1 MRLKQIFSSVLI
13 SATLLPVCSDSIVHA
28 SDINSVNIYTNNKN
42 VNHNSSDLDS
52 DKDKT
57 TTMIGLSA
65 NSDIKSDTANKAE
78 LQQIAEN
85 LASDGK
91 NSTIVTV
98 TAGKKDTLLSICNE
112 NYANIYQT
120 AKLNHLSPTAD
131 LKSGQEIK
139 LIANQKS
146 DQIIVNNDH
155 LIKDLIIEQK
165 TENKAI
171 AKARKIVAQEK
182 AVQAEREKD
191 QDAISD
197 ANDSLSRLNDALAA
211 GDKQVKA
218 DGGYSKA
225 AENAGIDL
233 SGNVPTE
240 GSLQGKKQVDYVMN
254 YMEKHT
260 GVKASVWR
268 WIAYKESGY
277 CPSHT
282 DINVT
287 NSIGCYG
294 IFQINTCWFSY
305 PGFSKTLMGQL
316 KTAAHIYN
324 ATKAESGVISALS
337 NWQTFIERPAGLFS
351 TTSDILVN
359 K

>member
-13 SATLLPVCSDSIVHA
+13 SVTLLPVCSGSIVHA

-91 NSTIVTV
+91 NSTMVTV
-98 TAGKKDTLLSICNE
+98 TAGKKDTLLSICND

-139 LIANQKS
+139 LIANQKN

-165 TENKAI
+165 TEDKAV

-218 DGGYSKA
+218 DGYTQKAKVTTPHYSFGNVDKSTQAIISDLKKVDKSIPHNPNYTITDSKTRNEIVTLISRLTKQPKGRWATIIYRESSWRPFIVNDWGYSGLA
-225 AENAGIDL
+225 QL
-233 SGNVPTE
+233 
-240 GSLQGKKQVDYVMN
+240 
-254 YMEKHT
+254 
-260 GVKASVWR
+260 
-268 WIAYKESGY
+268 
-277 CPSHT
+277 
-282 DINVT
+282 
-287 NSIGCYG
+287 NS
-294 IFQINTCWFSY
+294 SY
-305 PGFSKTLMGQL
+305 PGAHGGILDQIHGIAWLFARQGFPAWSE
-316 KTAAHIYN
+316 TAY
-324 ATKAESGVISALS
+324 
-337 NWQTFIERPAGLFS
+337 
-351 TTSDILVN
+351 
-359 K
+359 

>member
-13 SATLLPVCSDSIVHA
+13 SATLLPVCSGSIVHA

-42 VNHNSSDLDS
+42 VNHNSYDLNS

-57 TTMIGLSA
+57 TTTIGLSA
-65 NSDIKSDTANKAE
+65 NSDVKSDTANKAE

-91 NSTIVTV
+91 NSTMVTV
-98 TAGKKDTLLSICNE
+98 TAGKKDTLLSICND

-165 TENKAI
+165 TENKAV

-218 DGGYSKA
+218 DGYIQKAKVTTPHYSFGNVDKSTQAIISDLKKVDKSIPHNPNYTITDSKTRNEIVTLISRLTKQPKGRWATIIYRESSWRPFIVNDWGYSGLA
-225 AENAGIDL
+225 QL
-233 SGNVPTE
+233 
-240 GSLQGKKQVDYVMN
+240 
-254 YMEKHT
+254 
-260 GVKASVWR
+260 
-268 WIAYKESGY
+268 
-277 CPSHT
+277 
-282 DINVT
+282 
-287 NSIGCYG
+287 NS
-294 IFQINTCWFSY
+294 SY
-305 PGFSKTLMGQL
+305 PGAHGGILDQIHGIAWLFARQGFPAWSE
-316 KTAAHIYN
+316 TAY
-324 ATKAESGVISALS
+324 
-337 NWQTFIERPAGLFS
+337 
-351 TTSDILVN
+351 
-359 K
+359 